1 MAEPA
6 PWGVHPDQADELVI
20 VDDGGSTRLD
30 GPAFGPAGAIVVDL
44 GDGSEWWVDHADPD
58 HFVLYEPGAAWRT
71 GADLA
76 AEPAVAALFGGD
88 AALMLADRWDRRS
101 VMDPDGAYPVGG
113 RGPTMR
119 TAPRGIPQGSVG
131 DGLLR
136 IDLASDPGS
145 SPLARLATAAEA
157 LTLLGELPVGSLL
170 DHGRAALI
178 GGVL

>member
-30 GPAFGPAGAIVVDL
+30 GSAFGPAGAIVVDL

-101 VMDPDGAYPVGG
+101 VADASGAYPVGG

-145 SPLARLATAAEA
+145 SPLARLAAAAEA
-157 LTLLGELPVGSLL
+157 LTLLGEL
-170 DHGRAALI
+170 
-178 GGVL
+178 